1 METLT
6 ENLAALPDEIGLCA
20 MTYKYPAGRG
30 DSKTETL
37 LEITIYNK
45 TELGSLLGIEFEL
58 HSLPIMCL
66 FP

>member
-20 MTYKYPAGRG
+20 MTCNYPAGRG
-30 DSKTETL
+30 DSKIETL
-37 LEITIYNK
+37 LEITICNK
-45 TELGSLLGIEFEL
+45 TELGSLLGIEFEI
-58 HSLPIMCL
+58 HSPPLMCL

>member
-20 MTYKYPAGRG
+20 RLASIQLGEVTVKQ
-30 DSKTETL
+30 KL
-37 LEITIYNK
+37 LEITICNK
-45 TELGSLLGIEFEL
+45 TKLGSLLGIELEM
-58 HSLPIMCL
+58 HSPPLMCL